1 MLRFVFHRRQFS
13 QFGHKFALA
22 LTQFPGCLYSHLDEK
37 IAFAVPVEYR
47 HPFVPYAKRGSRLR
61 AFGDLQLVFSFKRRD
76 HNLDAQGSLRKRNRN
91 HAVQVVALAFKEGVL
106 LDMQDNI
113 QVTGWPAERARL
125 TQTVETNSGAVLHS
139 RRDIGFDRARAQQA
153 PFAFALREGIGDY
166 TARALAGWAGSS
178 DAKKALLIPDLPS
191 AITRPAIDWRF
202 AGRCAVSAAPVAGL
216 MAAHIHLLVGAEDRL
231 IEFKVQVF
239 AKIGS
244 TLGAAPT
251 TAALAEHLPET
262 EDVTEDVA
270 KILEDGGIES
280 SRTSAAAA
288 YAGMSEAVI
297 QR

>member
-1 MLRFVFHRRQFS
+1 
-13 QFGHKFALA
+13 A
-22 LTQFPGCLYSHLDEK
+22 E
-37 IAFAVPVEYR
+37 
-47 HPFVPYAKRGSRLR
+47 
-61 AFGDLQLVFSFKRRD
+61 
-76 HNLDAQGSLRKRNRN
+76 GSLRKRDRN
-91 HAVQVVALAFKEGVL
+91 HAVQVVALALKEGVL

-113 QVTGWPAERARL
+113 QVAGRPAERACL
-125 TQTVETNSGAVLHS
+125 AEAGETNSRAVLHS
-139 RRDIGFDRARAQQA
+139 RGHIGFDHALAQQA
-153 PFAFALREGIGDY
+153 AFPFALRAGIGDY

-297 QR
+297 QRALLAVGENRIRFSDLLEFVFRIRIVRVAVGMVRHRELAVSALDFNVGGRTGNTEHLVIIAFCVGGQK